1 MTIPKV
7 EGIPEG
13 INNPGFTTPSA
24 KKLVDERQKQE
35 QLQIDLDKYIEFV
48 DMVTS
53 DPSKDFGAL
62 INRYAELNK
71 QGCKIERLDTA
82 ASGLVA
88 ESGEFMELVKKIKFQ
103 GKPWNDDVKDHLTT
117 ELGDILWY
125 AAQACIALDLR
136 FEDVFFRNT
145 MKLASRYPEGEF
157 TVTRSEERA
166 AGDR

>member
-1 MTIPKV
+1 MTINVDPM
-7 EGIPEG
+7 PEEL
-13 INNPGFTTPSA
+13 NNPGFSTPSA
-24 KKLVDERQKQE
+24 KKVVESHKNQE
-35 QLQIDLDKYIEFV
+35 KLEIDLDKYIEFV

-53 DPSKDFGAL
+53 DPSKDYDSL
-62 INRYAELNK
+62 IARYAELNK

-103 GKPWNDDVKDHLTT
+103 GKPWNDDVKDHLMT

-125 AAQACIALDLR
+125 AAQACIALNLR

-157 TVTRSEERA
+157 TVSRSEERA
-166 AGDR
+166 TGDR